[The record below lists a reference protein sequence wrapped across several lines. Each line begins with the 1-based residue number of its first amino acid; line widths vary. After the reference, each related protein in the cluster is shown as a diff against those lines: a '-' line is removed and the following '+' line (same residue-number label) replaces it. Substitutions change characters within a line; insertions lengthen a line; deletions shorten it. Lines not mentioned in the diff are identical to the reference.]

1 MDGGRTWRIATGAM
15 LLAAGASGL
24 LPPATRD
31 AALAFGGALFG
42 GELGASGARERDR
55 MGVLTI
61 RPDAVYVPPM
71 RPRVLHS
78 GLVALGAALAAGGLF
93 AYPLLTHESSS
104 TIQSGKTP
112 ATAAETFGRAIPPR
126 RADPQLHVVSL
137 NHPFVLSRAQVMIGA
152 ASLCRSGGSVQVDV
166 PAAISAVKRG
176 LAISEPEYQ
185 LLDGKGVPHQ
195 PTATM
200 PVANVRLS
208 NGHAAPPPSVYR
220 ESITFQLPAASVTG
234 TLQLQAVLPSG
245 SGPEYRVTVVARHS
259 QSSRLEDLSAACASP
274 GGRGV

>member
-1 MDGGRTWRIATGAM
+1 M
-15 LLAAGASGL
+15 LLAAGASEL

-42 GELGASGARERDR
+42 GALGPCGGRERDR
-55 MGVLTI
+55 MGVLAI

-71 RPRVLHS
+71 RPPVVHS
-78 GLVALGAALAAGGLF
+78 GLVALGAALAAGGLL
-93 AYPLLTHESSS
+93 AYPLLTHESPS
-104 TIQSGKTP
+104 TIQGGKTP
-112 ATAAETFGRAIPPR
+112 ATGAGTLGRAIPPR
-126 RADPQLHVVSL
+126 IDPQLHVVSL

-195 PTATM
+195 PIATV
-200 PVANVRLS
+200 PVGAVSLS

-245 SGPEYRVTVVARHS
+245 SGPEYRVTVVAQHS
-259 QSSRLEDLSAACASP
+259 RSSRLEDLSAACASP